1 MIINKKILSMVVSLV
16 LVTFPFD
23 SNAALKKDNVD
34 DPKTS
39 YNPNEDKGDIIL
51 PMPNGMNMVLR
62 AVPVQC
68 KNYLDDK
75 KITLGMKNFHE
86 NRGLYE
92 LYFSYQFFDFI

>member
-39 YNPNEDKGDIIL
+39 
-51 PMPNGMNMVLR
+51 
-62 AVPVQC
+62 
-68 KNYLDDK
+68 
-75 KITLGMKNFHE
+75 
-86 NRGLYE
+86 
-92 LYFSYQFFDFI
+92 